1 MRLRLFTILTAAII
15 TTMTSCHD
23 FDNGLSDQE
32 IHYKGEFHKAFGVID
47 SEHDFN
53 LAERAK
59 VFVTPGSSEHI
70 RVYARQGDKTWTI
83 VADYE
88 DVSAPR
94 EIGFDVVEGTK
105 NVMVTDGL
113 TAQTVNVGGSV
124 SFSGGITRAGTWDYS
139 DDFCDIHLNE
149 GMEFS
154 YYYYDLSIKDE
165 IAAKLPED
173 KRNRDM
179 TIQNFSMV
187 SNGPFVVYP
196 LYWYCAALDWIGLY
210 YIDSNGEKVEHTL
223 FGNHP
228 LNESIQMLD
237 SLGNWN
243 TDLRYGNWRYNAT
256 MHSDGLPAQLGNNQ
270 TGFADVSAQ
279 EFRSKGIVVNLPPG
293 TVFGFYVDPRYYSR
307 YVPYNLSYLRRNYPD
322 LEPEGVGQFRYYY
335 SDASLNP
342 LDCIGTPDGRYA
354 DTIMY
359 CFATY
364 FDSRGDL
371 VVCGE
376 DGIGGHGREASP
388 TLAYDNYHRRF
399 DYNDIVMKIY
409 GATPEVISNTSSEWL
424 LPFEDLGSSF
434 DIDFNDIIL
443 KLNYVSGMD
452 KAYITPLA
460 AGGTLHS
467 EVYFNDTDDE
477 DKKQDLGEIHVL
489 LGATP
494 ITDVEMLYEP
504 INADSRGTAGA
515 RKMVKVNDPD
525 NFSVA
530 NALTEAN
537 NATSDTDT
545 KGIVGIYIETH
556 STDGSSIVA
565 YNGMGKVPAMLV
577 LPQIYEKDNVFYEWA
592 WPTELTD
599 IRTSYG
605 VEGHSFTEW
614 INDHTQA
621 TDWYKYPN
629 GVTVEER
636 SYSNYVNTIITN
648 PEYTLTD
655 YGTVVPLP
663 SRDANGYYTFDAN
676 ILDGRTSVT
685 LTLIMKGV
693 LGNSLHGY
701 DGSTLGSEL
710 GTWTRIGYGGTI
722 TIMGNNSCG
731 DGVGSSSYEGIY
743 QIYLTSEEVAQIKLV
758 GQFAITSDEGSEI
771 MAVILKDWDEMNEVL
786 VTEDL
791 ADENEPALA
800 PARNK

>member
-1 MRLRLFTILTAAII
+1 MKFRLFTILAAAVF
-15 TTMTSCHD
+15 MTSCHD
-23 FDNGLSDQE
+23 YENGLSDQE

-53 LAERAK
+53 LAERTS
-59 VFVTPGSSEHI
+59 VFVTPGSSKHI
-70 RVYARQGDKTWTI
+70 RVYSQLGDNTWSI

-88 DVSAPR
+88 NVEYPR
-94 EIGFDVVEGTK
+94 EIGFDVVEGTSE
-105 NVMVTDGL
+105 VMVTDGL
-113 TAQTVNVGGSV
+113 TAQKVNIGSSV
-124 SFSGGITRAGTWDYS
+124 NFTGTRSGSWDYQ
-139 DDFCDIHLNE
+139 DDVIDIHLNE
-149 GMEFS
+149 GFEYS

-179 TIQNFSMV
+179 TIQNFQMV

-196 LYWYCAALDWIGLY
+196 LYWYCGYLDYIGLY
-210 YIDSNGEKVEHTL
+210 YIDTNGDIVENIL
-223 FGNHP
+223 FGNHIF
-228 LNESIQMLD
+228 NESVQMLD
-237 SLGNWN
+237 STGYWN
-243 TDLRYGNWRYNAT
+243 SSLRYNDWQFSGNSSDYTDGYPRGLTNA
-256 MHSDGLPAQLGNNQ
+256 LV
-270 TGFADVSAQ
+270 GFADPSATQ
-279 EFRSKGIVVNLPPG
+279 FRSKGYVVDLPPG
-293 TVFGFYVDPRYYSR
+293 TVFGFYINPRYYSR
-307 YVPYNLSYLRRNYPD
+307 YVPYNFSYIQKNYPELMPD
-322 LEPEGVGQFRYYY
+322 DFGQFRNYY

-342 LDCIGTPDGRYA
+342 LDCIGTPDGSYA

-359 CFATY
+359 AFATY

-371 VVCGE
+371 VVCA
-376 DGIGGHGREASP
+376 DDAIGGCKIGNNYYR
-388 TLAYDNYHRRF
+388 AYDNTWRKF
-399 DYNDIVMKIY
+399 DYNDIAFKIY
-409 GATPEVISNTSSEWL
+409 GAIPEVVSNTPVEWL

-434 DIDFNDIIL
+434 DLDFNDIIL
-443 KLNYVSGMD
+443 KLNYVSGSD
-452 KAYITPLA
+452 KAYITPMA

-477 DKKQDLGEIHVL
+477 TKKQDLGEIHVL
-489 LGATP
+489 LGASP
-494 ITDVEMLYEP
+494 IDDIETLYEP
-504 INADSRGTAGA
+504 INADSRGTAGV
-515 RKMVKVNDPD
+515 KKTVKVNDPD

-530 NALTEAN
+530 NAFTEAN
-537 NATSDTDT
+537 NASSSTDT

-556 STDGSSIVA
+556 STDGNSIVA

-636 SYSNYVNTIITN
+636 SYTNYVNTIITN
-648 PEYTLTD
+648 PEYNLSD

-663 SRDANGYYTFDAN
+663 SRDENGNYIFDAN

-685 LTLIMKGV
+685 LTLILKGV
-693 LGNSLHGY
+693 LGNSLYGY
-701 DGSTLGSEL
+701 DGSVQGDEF
-710 GTWTRIGYGGTI
+710 GTWTRVGNGGSI

-731 DGVGSSSYEGIY
+731 DGVGSSTYEGIY
-743 QIYLTSEEVAQIKLV
+743 QVYLTSEDVEQIKEA
-758 GQFAITSDEGSEI
+758 GHFAITSDEGSEI
-771 MAVILKDWDEMNEVL
+771 MAVILKDWDEVNDIL
-786 VTEDL
+786 TTENL
-791 ADENEPALA
+791 ADQNEPALS
-800 PARNK
+800 PARK

>member
-1 MRLRLFTILTAAII
+1 MKFRLFTIFAAAVF
-15 TTMTSCHD
+15 MTSCHD

-53 LAERAK
+53 LAERTS
-59 VFVTPGSSEHI
+59 VFVTPGSSKHI
-70 RVYARQGDKTWTI
+70 RVYSQLGDNTWSI

-88 DVSAPR
+88 NVEYPR
-94 EIGFDVVEGTK
+94 EIGFDVVEGT
-105 NVMVTDGL
+105 NEVMVTDGF
-113 TAQTVNVGGSV
+113 TAQKVNIGSSV
-124 SFSGGITRAGTWDYS
+124 NFTGTRSGSWDYQ
-139 DDFCDIHLNE
+139 DDVIDIHLNE
-149 GMEFS
+149 GFEYS

-179 TIQNFSMV
+179 TIQNFQMV

-196 LYWYCAALDWIGLY
+196 LYWYCGYLDYIGLY
-210 YIDSNGEKVEHTL
+210 YIDTNGDIVENIL
-223 FGNHP
+223 FGNHIF
-228 LNESIQMLD
+228 NESVQMLD
-237 SLGNWN
+237 STGYWN
-243 TDLRYGNWRYNAT
+243 SSLRYNDWQFSGNSSDYTDGYPRGLTNA
-256 MHSDGLPAQLGNNQ
+256 LV
-270 TGFADVSAQ
+270 GFADPSATQ
-279 EFRSKGIVVNLPPG
+279 FRSKGYVVDLPPG
-293 TVFGFYVDPRYYSR
+293 TVFGFYINPRYYSR
-307 YVPYNLSYLRRNYPD
+307 YVPYNFSYIQKNYPELMPD
-322 LEPEGVGQFRYYY
+322 DFGQFRNYY

-342 LDCIGTPDGRYA
+342 LDCIGTPDGSYA

-359 CFATY
+359 AFATY

-371 VVCGE
+371 VVCA
-376 DGIGGHGREASP
+376 DDAIGGCKIGNNYYR
-388 TLAYDNYHRRF
+388 AYDNTWRKF
-399 DYNDIVMKIY
+399 DYNDIAFKIY
-409 GATPEVISNTSSEWL
+409 GAIPEVVSNTPVEWL

-434 DIDFNDIIL
+434 DLDFNDIIL
-443 KLNYVSGMD
+443 KLNYVSGSD
-452 KAYITPLA
+452 KAYITPMA

-477 DKKQDLGEIHVL
+477 QNAQDLGEIHVL

-494 ITDVEMLYEP
+494 IDDIETLYEP
-504 INADSRGTAGA
+504 INADSRGTAGV
-515 RKMVKVNDPD
+515 KKTVKVNDPD

-530 NALTEAN
+530 NAFTEAN
-537 NATSDTDT
+537 NATSSTDT

-556 STDGSSIVA
+556 STDGNSIVA

-636 SYSNYVNTIITN
+636 SYTNYVNTIITN
-648 PEYTLTD
+648 PEYTLSD
-655 YGTVVPLP
+655 YGTILALP
-663 SRDANGYYTFDAN
+663 SRDANGYYTFDEGV
-676 ILDGRTSVT
+676 LEGHTSVT
-685 LTLIMKGV
+685 LTVILKGV

-701 DGSTLGSEL
+701 DGSILGSEI
-710 GTWTRIGYGGTI
+710 GTWTRIGSGGTI
-722 TIMGNNSCG
+722 TVMGNNSCG

-743 QIYLTSEEVAQIKLV
+743 QVSLTSDELEQIRQTGRFV
-758 GQFAITSDEGSEI
+758 ITSDDGSQI
-771 MAVILKDWDEMNEVL
+771 MAVILKD
-786 VTEDL
+786 
-791 ADENEPALA
+791 
-800 PARNK
+800 

>member
-1 MRLRLFTILTAAII
+1 MKSRLVSFVFIAVLLA
-15 TTMTSCHD
+15 SCHD
-23 FDNGLSDQE
+23 FDNGLSDQD

-53 LAERAK
+53 LAERAH
-59 VFVTPGSSEHI
+59 VFVTPGTSKHI
-70 RVYARQGDKTWTI
+70 RVYTQKGDKTWTI

-88 DVSAPR
+88 NVDYPR
-94 EIGFDVVEGTK
+94 EIGFDVVEGTQS
-105 NVMVTDGL
+105 VMVTDGL

-124 SFSGGITRAGTWDYS
+124 SFVGSTRAGSWDYA

-149 GMEFS
+149 GFEYS
-154 YYYYDLSIKDE
+154 YYYYGLDIKNE
-165 IAAKLPED
+165 IAEKLPED

-179 TIQNFSMV
+179 TIQNFQMV
-187 SNGPFVVYP
+187 STGPFVIYP
-196 LYWYCAALDWIGLY
+196 LYWYCGAASYVGVY
-210 YIDSNGEKVEHTL
+210 YYDSDGNIVEHNL
-223 FGNHP
+223 FGNHF
-228 LNESIQMLD
+228 LNENVQYLD
-237 SLGNWN
+237 SEGNWN
-243 TDLRYGNWRYNAT
+243 SQIYDVSNINTSLSYVG
-256 MHSDGLPAQLGNNQ
+256 DGLPRAMKKA
-270 TGFADVSAQ
+270 GFATSDA
-279 EFRSKGIVVNLPPG
+279 ELFRSKGVVVDIPAG
-293 TVFGFYVDPRYYSR
+293 TTFGFYIDDRYFGY
-307 YVPYNLSYLRRNYPD
+307 YVPYNFNYLKRNYPD
-322 LEPEGVGQFRYYY
+322 LLPSDFVQKKNFY

-342 LDCIGTPDGRYA
+342 LDCIATPDGLYA
-354 DTIMY
+354 DTTMY
-359 CFATY
+359 CFATW

-371 VVCGE
+371 VLAVE
-376 DGIGGHGREASP
+376 DGTGGAYGNGNGQLS
-388 TLAYDNYHRRF
+388 YDNYWRIYDF
-399 DYNDIVMKIY
+399 NDISMKIY
-409 GATPEVISNTSSEWL
+409 GAIPEVLSNVSSEWL

-434 DIDFNDIIL
+434 DLDFNDIIL
-443 KLNYVSGMD
+443 KMNYISGLD

-477 DKKQDLGEIHVL
+477 TKKQDLGEIHVL
-489 LGATP
+489 LGASP
-494 ITDVEMLYEP
+494 IDDIETLYEP
-504 INADSRGTAGA
+504 INADSRGTAGV
-515 RKMVKVNDPD
+515 KKTVKVNDPD

-530 NALTEAN
+530 NAFTEAN
-537 NATSDTDT
+537 NATSSTDT

-556 STDGSSIVA
+556 STDGNSIVA

-636 SYSNYVNTIITN
+636 SYTNYVNTIITN
-648 PEYTLTD
+648 PEYTLSD

-663 SRDANGYYTFDAN
+663 SRDENGYYTFDTN

-701 DGSTLGSEL
+701 DGTILGSEI
-710 GTWTRIGYGGTI
+710 GTWTRIGSGGTI
-722 TIMGNNSCG
+722 TVMGNNSCG

-743 QIYLTSEEVAQIKLV
+743 QVSLTSDELEQIRQTGLFV
-758 GQFAITSDEGSEI
+758 ITSDEGSQI
-771 MAVILKDWDEMNEVL
+771 MAVILKD
-786 VTEDL
+786 
-791 ADENEPALA
+791 
-800 PARNK
+800 